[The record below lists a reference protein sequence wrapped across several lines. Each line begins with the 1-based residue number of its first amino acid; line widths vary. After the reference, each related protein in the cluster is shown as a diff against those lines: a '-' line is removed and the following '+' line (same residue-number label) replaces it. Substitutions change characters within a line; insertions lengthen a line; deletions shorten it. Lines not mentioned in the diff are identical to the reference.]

1 MSKSTKMFL
10 ATIVTYTMIY
20 VVVAIVEYYLKLFFI
35 VIGCR
40 KELLWHFQID

>member
-20 VVVAIVEYYLKLFFI
+20 VVVAIVEYVAI
-35 VIGCR
+35 SM
-40 KELLWHFQID
+40 